1 MIQQEVLIYLT
12 GNIRSLIDVLAALMW
27 QGMRQGDSVHLI
39 VTVHLPWSAPF
50 IQMLNKHPAIFMLV
64 VN

>member
-12 GNIRSLIDVLAALMW
+12 GNINLFAALMW

-39 VTVHLPWSAPF
+39 VTVHLPCCAPF
-50 IQMLNKHPAIFMLV
+50 IQMLNKHPAKFMFV